1 MGILTFKGGVH
12 PYDGKELSKNSPV
25 VKYLPKGDMV
35 YPLSQHIGAPAA
47 AIVQKGDH
55 VLAGQKIAD
64 AAGFVSS
71 PIHSS
76 VSGTVKGIEPRLT
89 ATGSMVNSIIIENDQ
104 QYESVEF
111 TPARLE
117 DLSKEE
123 ILARIKACCG
133 GLRHAG
139 SLPVMVGVSHVRAC
153 HVEVSVRR
161 GVGHRS
167 EGHRVVPG
175 DVDTVP
181 LPVQAHHVPGVLL
194 AAQVPLALDGYAL
207 HAYQVH
213 EQLESRRVSA
223 ADGSALYQR
232 AVRIGVV
239 WALLEKR
246 QQAESFRVVFRRI
259 DYVVVYGQLALIVAE
274 SLGRHLGEHMV
285 DRLQYRSVVLV
296 QARAA
301 PGAVGLDYAR
311 FAVAPL
317 PALLRRLRRRLRGR
331 RRGRG

>member
-111 TPARLE
+111 TLHVWKIFRKRKFWREL
-117 DLSKEE
+117 K
-123 ILARIKACCG
+123 KAE
-133 GLRHAG
+133 LWEWAVPD
-139 SLPVMVGVSHVRAC
+139 SP
-153 HVEVSVRR
+153 
-161 GVGHRS
+161 HR
-167 EGHRVVPG
+167 
-175 DVDTVP
+175 
-181 LPVQAHHVPGVLL
+181 
-194 AAQVPLALDGYAL
+194 
-207 HAYQVH
+207 
-213 EQLESRRVSA
+213 
-223 ADGSALYQR
+223 
-232 AVRIGVV
+232 
-239 WALLEKR
+239 
-246 QQAESFRVVFRRI
+246 
-259 DYVVVYGQLALIVAE
+259 
-274 SLGRHLGEHMV
+274 
-285 DRLQYRSVVLV
+285 
-296 QARAA
+296 
-301 PGAVGLDYAR
+301 
-311 FAVAPL
+311 
-317 PALLRRLRRRLRGR
+317 
-331 RRGRG
+331 